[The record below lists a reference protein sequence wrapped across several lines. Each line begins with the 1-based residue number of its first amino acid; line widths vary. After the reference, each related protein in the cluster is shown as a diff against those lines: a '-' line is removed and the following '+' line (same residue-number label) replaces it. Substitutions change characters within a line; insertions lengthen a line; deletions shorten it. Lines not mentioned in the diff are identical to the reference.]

1 VQRPGWRFWLL
12 PSKPAHQC
20 DEYFEGF
27 VDQQPKSYTSKHM
40 CSLGGGPGG
49 ESVLGVGHK
58 LMPMPKLCVQ
68 KIAGPRVS
76 TLFEAIRSWTVM
88 QC

>member
-1 VQRPGWRFWLL
+1 MSILKVLL
-12 PSKPAHQC
+12 TNSPRATLANIC
-20 DEYFEGF
+20 VLLEG
-27 VDQQPKSYTSKHM
+27 
-40 CSLGGGPGG
+40 GRGG

>member
-1 VQRPGWRFWLL
+1 
-12 PSKPAHQC
+12 
-20 DEYFEGF
+20 
-27 VDQQPKSYTSKHM
+27 
-40 CSLGGGPGG
+40 
-49 ESVLGVGHK
+49 LGVGHK